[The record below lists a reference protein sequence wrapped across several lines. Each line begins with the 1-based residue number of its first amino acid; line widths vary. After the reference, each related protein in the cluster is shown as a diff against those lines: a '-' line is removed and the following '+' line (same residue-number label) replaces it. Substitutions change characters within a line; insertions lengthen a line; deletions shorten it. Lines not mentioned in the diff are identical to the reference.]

1 MYPVHL
7 KRLFSACIPPLVV
20 TLIYTE
26 QVVAPAYTSLLFAH
40 ATTTYTK
47 NAFPPLFAG
56 KLQRLAQASLPGSS
70 HQHTFPSLDMP
81 LLCVPIAILSIMFTS
96 LLDSQSHKDRLP
108 HLSFYSHIVG
118 TC

>member
-56 KLQRLAQASLPGSS
+56 KLQRLAQACHLF
-70 HQHTFPSLDMP
+70 QEALTNILFPLWICP
-81 LLCVPIAILSIMFTS
+81 
-96 LLDSQSHKDRLP
+96 
-108 HLSFYSHIVG
+108 SFVFP
-118 TC
+118 